1 MEDDLARSILESLRR
16 AREPVLEPVLYER
29 VVAQRGADVPAER
42 FLAVLERLLVKGR
55 IRLSMER
62 ETPPRV
68 ADPFQP
74 RYYRPAD

>member
-1 MEDDLARSILESLRR
+1 MDDDLGRSILESLRR

-29 VVAQRGADVPAER
+29 VVGQRGAEVPPER
-42 FLAVLERLLVKGR
+42 FLAVLERLLVAGR

-68 ADPFQP
+68 VEPFQP
-74 RYYRPAD
+74 RYYRPSD